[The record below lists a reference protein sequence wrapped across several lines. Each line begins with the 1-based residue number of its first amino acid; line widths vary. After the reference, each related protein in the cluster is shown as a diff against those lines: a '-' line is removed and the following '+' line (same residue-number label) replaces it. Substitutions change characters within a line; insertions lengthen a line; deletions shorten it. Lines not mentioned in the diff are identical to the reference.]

1 MIRIETTAEFDAE
14 GKFVLTGQSGEP
26 ISPGQHRVVVL
37 IGETAE
43 PATPR
48 GPAAEPDSCLY
59 FDGEKLLL
67 DVPLNPDADLSVVHW
82 IEQVRLERERH
93 SLGIEP

>member
-1 MIRIETTAEFDAE
+1 MIRIETTAEFDAD
-14 GKFVLTGQSGEP
+14 GKFVLTGQTGEP
-26 ISPGQHRVVVL
+26 ICPGEHRVVVL

-43 PATPR
+43 SASSQL
-48 GPAAEPDSCLY
+48 PAAEPDSCLY

-82 IEQVRLERERH
+82 IEQARLDRERH